1 MELKTH
7 EMEIKKLNDDLEKLV
22 MKSENTATEFNC
34 IHDISESI
42 YYLTA
47 LDILVIWTIQ
57 AVRCL
62 TTTTLWQIVEW
73 VETEMVTDIIAS
85 ADTCPE
91 MVILERLWD
100 IRRDTKSIDIVDELN
115 YIIDRVSRLA
125 IC

>member
-47 LDILVIWTIQ
+47 
-57 AVRCL
+57 
-62 TTTTLWQIVEW
+62 
-73 VETEMVTDIIAS
+73 
-85 ADTCPE
+85 ADA
-91 MVILERLWD
+91 M
-100 IRRDTKSIDIVDELN
+100 TKSERSGYSGNMN
-115 YIIDRVSRLA
+115 YSGRMMPNYDYSMADRRMGRDGDGDGYYSERGYMPRDGYSREA
-125 IC
+125 MGNPARY